1 LTLSNLS
8 RLRELVRVAKLYYE
22 ENLSE
27 QEIALSCGTSRS
39 SVSRM
44 LAEARRRGI
53 VTISFTSFNREGSAE
68 AKGLRLTYG
77 LKDVVLIPKI
87 GSGSEARLK
96 ERLGAAAAAYI
107 AEVIQP
113 GQMVGVSWGTTL
125 LEVALKL
132 RARRVPGVSVVQ
144 LNGSV
149 GQGGASY
156 LGAQVL
162 EMIAGKLG
170 AKAVLFPAPAIVGDP
185 ALSEALMKDVSIT
198 EALEA
203 ARGCDVAIFTVGV
216 VDPACVLVA
225 AGYLTAND
233 MRRLQTY
240 GAVGD
245 ICSRFFDSQGRICD
259 PELDRRTLGLC
270 LSDLAAIPLKILVA
284 GGRQKLAGI
293 LGALRA
299 GYADVLITDEM
310 TASGL
315 EELTK
320 NGMLTPTDVQAN
332 AELDGDLLRGGGT
345 SRWA

>member
-1 LTLSNLS
+1 MSDLR
-8 RLRELVRVAKLYYE
+8 RLRDLVRVAKLYYE
-22 ENLSE
+22 ANMSE
-27 QEIALSCGTSRS
+27 QEIASSCGVSRS

-44 LAEARRRGI
+44 LAEAKRRGI
-53 VTISFTSFNREGSAE
+53 VTISFTGWNRQGTTE
-68 AKGLRLTYG
+68 AKELRFTYG
-77 LKDVVLIPKI
+77 LKEVVLVPKI
-87 GSGSEARLK
+87 GGGSDVRLK
-96 ERLGAAAAAYI
+96 ERLGAAAAAYVSEI
-107 AEVIQP
+107 IRP

-132 RARRVPGVSVVQ
+132 RARRIPGLSVVQ

-149 GQGGASY
+149 GKGGASY

-162 EMIAGKLG
+162 QMIAAKLG

-185 ALSEALMKDVSIT
+185 SLSEALMNDVSIT
-198 EALEA
+198 ETLEA

-216 VDPACVLVA
+216 VDPGCVLVA

-233 MRRLQTY
+233 IRRLQER

-259 PELDRRTLGLC
+259 AELDRRTLGLC

-284 GGRQKLAGI
+284 GGRHKIAGI
-293 LGALRA
+293 LAALRA
-299 GYADVLITDEM
+299 GYADVLITDET

-315 EELTK
+315 RDLAEGELS
-320 NGMLTPTDVQAN
+320 GAESATPSV
-332 AELDGDLLRGGGT
+332 GRGGGLL
-345 SRWA
+345 RNEGA